1 MINLNCSQEEFQK
14 LVDDYCSTLDENKD
28 EVYASDQEL
37 AREFFQGFINSF
49 WEVDI
54 TLHQRYQTYLELKK
68 EFDPE

>member
-1 MINLNCSQEEFQK
+1 MNIESVRSQMRKGVLE
-14 LVDDYCSTLDENKD
+14 YCILSIISKD

-37 AREFFQGFINSF
+37 AAEFFQGFINTF

-54 TLHQRYQTYLELKK
+54 IKQQRYLAYLELKK